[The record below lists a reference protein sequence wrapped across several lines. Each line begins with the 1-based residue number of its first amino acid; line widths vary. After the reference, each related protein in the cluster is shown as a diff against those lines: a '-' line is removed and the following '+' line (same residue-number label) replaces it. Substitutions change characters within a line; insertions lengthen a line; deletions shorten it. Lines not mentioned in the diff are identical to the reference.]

1 MLRIIRLG
9 SFLKCKHLES
19 YSALRPFM
27 SESFQC
33 KDAWNRRFNDR
44 ILKKVKLNELFYD
57 LDNKFNQ
64 VGKVSAVDVD
74 IFTNA
79 INDDSHLEELDE
91 IIHRFRLTSE
101 AGKILDSTHHGF
113 IRAFLSHGDSD
124 ELLRILNDRL
134 NYGIFPD
141 DYCTIL
147 LMDHFIKENN
157 FTKAAKIATLQMLQ
171 EDFNNPIIKF
181 LSLYSCHKYL
191 LEPGTWEKEEQAK
204 EDTKNNEDDEEEIRV
219 RVGFIRNP
227 YFDDHFDLTEPYS
240 LIGKTFK
247 IISENEN
254 DQLFNSYHLLG
265 LILYKKWPE
274 ALNFTNKLI
283 SKNEQIYVD
292 SIKEIEKFL
301 SKLPKVEGEE
311 GNKVQE
317 YVEQIKSDL
326 AKFKS
331 NNLIV
336 EKNLLAVT
344 EGKVNESV
352 KKLEQILIDKQCTNY
367 EEWEKKREEVLLAE
381 LEEIKRL
388 ERIENVK
395 TTKEELAKKE
405 QELFFFDIE
414 DQLDLKI
421 ENKRVRYPPKWL
433 GKKKK
438 KRPDTAEYVPPEVNT
453 RRMQ

>member
-240 LIGKTFK
+240 LI
-247 IISENEN
+247 
-254 DQLFNSYHLLG
+254 
-265 LILYKKWPE
+265 
-274 ALNFTNKLI
+274 
-283 SKNEQIYVD
+283 
-292 SIKEIEKFL
+292 
-301 SKLPKVEGEE
+301 
-311 GNKVQE
+311 
-317 YVEQIKSDL
+317 
-326 AKFKS
+326 
-331 NNLIV
+331 